1 MKRFKRSLIG
11 SLATVAVV
19 FCVASA
25 VSLADVASQ
34 DKLAARGGTQSTTTA
49 NTATPDAPVAP
60 EPDVPTAQP
69 SPSPADAQDFEINWQ
84 SISGG
89 GAINTM
95 SPSYRLSSSIGQ
107 SAIGSAMSEN
117 YQAGIG
123 FWYGA
128 AGSGS
133 CACLPCFADPM
144 PNPVCDG
151 VVNVFDVVAAVDVA
165 FRAGTPVTD
174 AGCPRERTDVDCNG
188 VTNVFD
194 VVKFVDVAFRAGDPA
209 LAFCNPCL

>member
-1 MKRFKRSLIG
+1 
-11 SLATVAVV
+11 
-19 FCVASA
+19 
-25 VSLADVASQ
+25 
-34 DKLAARGGTQSTTTA
+34 
-49 NTATPDAPVAP
+49 
-60 EPDVPTAQP
+60 
-69 SPSPADAQDFEINWQ
+69 
-84 SISGG
+84 
-89 GAINTM
+89 
-95 SPSYRLSSSIGQ
+95 
-107 SAIGSAMSEN
+107 MSEN

-133 CACLPCFADPM
+133 CDCLPCFADPA

-151 VVNVFDVVAAVDVA
+151 VVNVFDVVVAVDVA

-194 VVKFVDVAFRAGDPA
+194 VVKFVDVA